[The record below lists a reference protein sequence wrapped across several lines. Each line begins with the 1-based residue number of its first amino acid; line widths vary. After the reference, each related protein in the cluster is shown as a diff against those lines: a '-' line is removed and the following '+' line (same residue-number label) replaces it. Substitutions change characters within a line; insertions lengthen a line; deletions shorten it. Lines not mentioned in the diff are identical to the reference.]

1 MKNNLLNLFC
11 LIGICAFA
19 TACFLVAVDLV
30 SFGTLWLDYL
40 FLGSL
45 LIIFVCLNFK
55 FHKNTEYDETLSCLR
70 RAKKSVASVK
80 TGKDL
85 NYVKLLA
92 VQNQLAN
99 ASIYLSELTA
109 SFELYELKQ
118 AVNELETIR
127 SHYRSND
134 DFRLTVKA
142 ETKAEDVAALEKII
156 DAVKE
161 VGSSKR

>member
-1 MKNNLLNLFC
+1 MKNKLLNLLC
-11 LIGICAFA
+11 IIGVCAFA
-19 TACFLVAVDLV
+19 TACLLVAVDLV

-55 FHKNTEYDETLSCLR
+55 FHKSTEYDETLSCLR
-70 RAKKSVASVK
+70 RAKKSLSSVK
-80 TGKDL
+80 TDKEL

-109 SFELYELKQ
+109 SFDLYELKQ
-118 AVNELETIR
+118 AVNDLENIR
-127 SHYRSND
+127 SHYRSDD

-142 ETKAEDVAALEKII
+142 ETKAEDTAVLERII
-156 DAVKE
+156 ASVKE
-161 VGSSKR
+161 AGKSEK